1 MPGVP
6 SNKACERCKKKHLK
20 CDETRPHCQRCT
32 TAGAECPGYV
42 QTRKFIDQGATVRRR
57 YAPYQ
62 DVNSTT
68 RSLRPRET
76 GDVAQPSHTAQAHQL
91 SDTQETHGP
100 ISSNLPNE
108 NGDSNHEDTRPNST
122 HYPQMIAETGPSGQ
136 LSFVTSQNQFFDPQS
151 SESQLLAEQNYFPV
165 PNAGSRSSRSTG
177 HESISPNLS
186 VDYSSFRGNT
196 YMANPNSRPDYP
208 GLTTSESMVH
218 QNEKED
224 FHDLFSEI
232 KMETEHEIAFLTRH
246 YAENI
251 APWLDLSDAGKFFT
265 VYVPI
270 RALDCLSVKYAITS
284 LAAKQLW
291 RVKGAKPI
299 VRGGIPASPA
309 ITEAYPNAGN
319 ADWFRKSANYYYMS
333 ASDLNNKTSG
343 GYTAVSSSAALESP
357 IEIVNRWLGSRSTQ
371 ELARDSHH
379 GTFVRKAEDILST
392 VTLLTLYRLLDLKGD
407 EWHNHMSGIGSLFGS
422 LWNLV
427 QIHSTTFSHGIR
439 ASFWNFARYD
449 YLGSYLS
456 RSAPYLKPEGLAL
469 WRAAGISIVDE
480 NKFRISAMGPVNS
493 SQEDQAANGLIWIL
507 SKVIDF
513 RAQSKQSQIAQWE
526 GSPSSNA
533 AGETQTD
540 SAEKDTNTWLDL
552 CLELQTWFESVPE
565 TFRPCVRIEK
575 PRDLFGNSDGAQ
587 MPFPEVFYSLPTCAA
602 AMQHYHFGR
611 IALLLNR
618 PPDVLTAPSTAFDR
632 LQGYREVT
640 KEVDFRSR
648 EVCGIALARP
658 HSEIRVHMTALLSA
672 VGQCLESPKEHQII
686 MDLLCGIEADLG
698 WSTDYIVQD
707 LHSSWSNR

>member
-20 CDETRPHCQRCT
+20 CDETRPQCQRCT

-62 DVNSTT
+62 NVNSKAGSVQHANT
-68 RSLRPRET
+68 E
-76 GDVAQPSHTAQAHQL
+76 DVTESSSSHTAQTHTQ
-91 SDTQETHGP
+91 SNTQESHGP
-100 ISSNLPNE
+100 ISSNPLNE
-108 NGDSNHEDTRPNST
+108 NGESSREETRSNLT
-122 HYPQMIAETGPSGQ
+122 HDAETSSSGQ
-136 LSFVTSQNQFFDPQS
+136 LSFVTSQKKFFDPQS
-151 SESQLLAEQNYFPV
+151 SESQLLAEPNYFQH

-177 HESISPNLS
+177 HDSISPNIGMGFASLP
-186 VDYSSFRGNT
+186 GNT
-196 YMANPNSRPDYP
+196 YTPNPNSRPDYP
-208 GLTTSESMVH
+208 GLTSSESMIH
-218 QNEKED
+218 ESEKED

-232 KMETEHEIAFLTRH
+232 KTGTEHEIAFLTRH

-251 APWLDLSDAGKFFT
+251 APWLDLSDSGKFFT

-270 RALDCLSVKYAITS
+270 RALNCLSLKYAITS
-284 LAAKQLW
+284 LAAKQLG
-291 RVKGAKPI
+291 RVKGAKPM

-319 ADWFRKSANYYYMS
+319 ADWFLKAANYYYMS
-333 ASDLNNKTSG
+333 ASDLNNNTSG

-357 IEIVNRWLGSRSTQ
+357 IEIVSRWLGSRSTQ
-371 ELARDSHH
+371 EIARDSHD
-379 GTFVRKAEDILST
+379 GTFVRKSEDILST

-407 EWHNHMSGIGSLFGS
+407 EWHNHMSGIGSLFES
-422 LWNLV
+422 LLHLV
-427 QIHSTTFSHGIR
+427 QIHSNTFSQGIR

-456 RSAPYLKPEGLAL
+456 RSPPYLGSENLEL
-469 WRAAGISIVDE
+469 WRAAGISIDDQK
-480 NKFRISAMGPVNS
+480 KFRISLMGPVNS

-507 SKVIDF
+507 SKVVNF
-513 RAQSKQSQIAQWE
+513 RAHSKQSQIAQWA
-526 GSPSSNA
+526 GSPPSNA
-533 AGETQTD
+533 AGEIQTD
-540 SAEKDTNTWLDL
+540 SAEKDTTTWLDL
-552 CLELQTWFESVPE
+552 CLELQTWFEGVPE
-565 TFRPCVRIEK
+565 TFRPCVRIEN
-575 PRDLFGNSDGAQ
+575 PRDLSGNSDGAQ

-640 KEVDFRSR
+640 KEVDLRSR

-658 HSEIRVHMTALLSA
+658 QSEIRVHMTALLFA
-672 VGQCLESPKEHQII
+672 VGQCLESSKEHQII
-686 MDLLCGIEADLG
+686 VDLLCGIEADLG
-698 WSTDYIVQD
+698 WSTDYVVQD
-707 LHSSWSNR
+707 LQSSWNNR

>member
-62 DVNSTT
+62 DANSTT
-68 RSLRPRET
+68 RSLRARQTE
-76 GDVAQPSHTAQAHQL
+76 DVAQSSYTAQTHSE
-91 SDTQETHGP
+91 SDTQESHGP
-100 ISSNLPNE
+100 IS
-108 NGDSNHEDTRPNST
+108 DSSHEETRPSLT
-122 HYPQMIAETGPSGQ
+122 HDGQTIAETGPSGQ
-136 LSFVTSQNQFFDPQS
+136 LSFVTSQNQFFNPQS
-151 SESQLLAEQNYFPV
+151 SGSQLLAEQSYFPD
-165 PNAGSRSSRSTG
+165 PNDGSRSSRSTG
-177 HESISPNLS
+177 HDSISPLIS
-186 VDYSSFRGNT
+186 MDYSSLPGNT
-196 YMANPNSRPDYP
+196 YNPNPNSRPDYP
-208 GLTTSESMVH
+208 ELTSSESMAH
-218 QNEKED
+218 QSEKEY

-232 KMETEHEIAFLTRH
+232 KTGTEHEIAFLTRH
-246 YAENI
+246 FAENI

-291 RVKGAKPI
+291 RVKGVKPI

-333 ASDLNNKTSG
+333 VSDLNNNTSG
-343 GYTAVSSSAALESP
+343 GYTAVSSSASLESP
-357 IEIVNRWLGSRSTQ
+357 IEIVSRWLGSRSAQ
-371 ELARDSHH
+371 ELARDSHD
-379 GTFVRKAEDILST
+379 GTFIRKSEDILST

-407 EWHNHMSGIGSLFGS
+407 EWHNHMSGIGSLFES
-422 LWNLV
+422 LLSLV

-456 RSAPYLKPEGLAL
+456 RSAPYLKPEDLAL
-469 WRAAGISIVDE
+469 WRAAGISIDDQ
-480 NKFRISAMGPVNS
+480 NKFQISSTAPVNS
-493 SQEDQAANGLIWIL
+493 SQEDQAAHGLIWIL

-513 RAQSKQSQIAQWE
+513 RAQTKQSQIAQWA

-533 AGETQTD
+533 AGEIQTD
-540 SAEKDTNTWLDL
+540 TSEKDTNTWLDL
-552 CLELQTWFESVPE
+552 CLELQTWFEGVPE

-575 PRDLFGNSDGAQ
+575 PRDLSGNSDGTQ

-658 HSEIRVHMTALLSA
+658 HGEIRVHMTALLSA

-686 MDLLCGIEADLG
+686 VDLLSGIEADLG
-698 WSTDYIVQD
+698 WSTDYVVQD
-707 LHSSWSNR
+707 LQSSWNNR